1 MDMMQATEQIETL
14 MTHSKGH
21 SVSYSTERATELVP
35 EQINELSR
43 NFWNSAVLR
52 AGIKLGVF
60 PLLENHSLPASAIAN
75 YLNANPRF
83 VEAFLEA
90 CTILGLLDKTG
101 DAYRNSDLAA
111 AFLIP
116 DKPDYVGNLVLHITN
131 YWHTWGNLD
140 TLIREGRT
148 ELPFEND
155 YTDAATYWKD
165 YMEGQHNRAT
175 AGQGQN
181 LAQSVDLS
189 GRHKMLDLGG
199 GAASYSLAL
208 CEANPQLHAYVV
220 DAKEPLA
227 IAQPLVEAHHLQDRI
242 TLIEG
247 NMHTIDLGRD
257 SDVVLIS
264 GVVLIKS
271 EDDCRRIFRRAFDA
285 LKPGGLIIV
294 QDFMRIDH
302 SEKRRFLDTMMDMYV
317 VVGFDPGAG
326 DRYGDDYA
334 AWLQDTGFNHINPIP
349 LPTQLAI
356 MTAEKPSTSV

>member
-1 MDMMQATEQIETL
+1 
-14 MTHSKGH
+14 
-21 SVSYSTERATELVP
+21 
-35 EQINELSR
+35 
-43 NFWNSAVLR
+43 
-52 AGIKLGVF
+52 
-60 PLLENHSLPASAIAN
+60 
-75 YLNANPRF
+75 
-83 VEAFLEA
+83 
-90 CTILGLLDKTG
+90 
-101 DAYRNSDLAA
+101 
-111 AFLIP
+111 
-116 DKPDYVGNLVLHITN
+116 
-131 YWHTWGNLD
+131 
-140 TLIREGRT
+140 
-148 ELPFEND
+148 
-155 YTDAATYWKD
+155 
-165 YMEGQHNRAT
+165 
-175 AGQGQN
+175 
-181 LAQSVDLS
+181 
-189 GRHKMLDLGG
+189 MLDLGG

-208 CEANPQLHAYVV
+208 CEANPQLHSDVV

-247 NMHTIDLGRD
+247 NMHTIDLGQD

-302 SEKRRFLDTMMDMYV
+302 GEKRRFLDTMMDMYV

-334 AWLQDTGFNHINPIP
+334 AWLQDTGFNHINQIP